1 MTKSPLA
8 ATFTAF
14 TARTMVEQL
23 HAAVWAND
31 AKAIGAILSTPEGR
45 EAVNE
50 PDKFGNT
57 PLLNAV
63 EYAHPEAA
71 KLLLQAGA
79 NRDIAGWRGMTALE
93 IAELD
98 GKVSLSGIL
107 SPVSRCEDFN
117 PVAVKKLNQIREMLV
132 RPAANSL

>member
-1 MTKSPLA
+1 MIRTVF
-8 ATFTAF
+8 ATV
-14 TARTMVEQL
+14 TARTPAEQL

-31 AKAIGAILSTPEGR
+31 AAAITGILATPAGR
-45 EAVNE
+45 AALNE
-50 PDKFGNT
+50 PDRLGDT

-79 NRDIAGWRGMTALE
+79 NRDITGRRGMSALE
-93 IAELD
+93 VAEHD

-107 SPVSRCEDFN
+107 SPAGCGEDFN
-117 PVAVKKLNQIREMLV
+117 PVAVRKLSQIRAMLV
-132 RPAANSL
+132 RPAANAR